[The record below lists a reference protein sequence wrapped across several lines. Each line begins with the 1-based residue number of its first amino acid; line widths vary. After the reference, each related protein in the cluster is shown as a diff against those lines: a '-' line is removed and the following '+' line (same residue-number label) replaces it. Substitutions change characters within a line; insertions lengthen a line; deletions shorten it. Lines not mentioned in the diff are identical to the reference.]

1 MLKAKKLIIIL
12 FRYNN
17 IFLIFFVKKN
27 YKNLKIGNNM
37 TNTSIEG
44 IKEYILNISSI
55 EDINKKTVVYILYN
69 EIK

>member
-17 IFLIFFVKKN
+17 IFLIFFVKNN